1 MGGKVL
7 QSSSMANLPTAKRAA
22 PRSLTQFKIG
32 PPFSP
37 TSSVLPIY
45 SLTGARV
52 EPVINARSDRGF
64 DREDGDWIGYK
75 RNYFALVASFHFHGQ
90 SVDICSTESFYTV
103 DQEGEKHQISCFKLG
118 LFDYCL
124 DTGDTGKFLV
134 QHTSKRDKGPQFLPP
149 VYNIVPGQLPLHGFM
164 KLIANIRNPNRIDKC
179 YEQFYLTEKERNE
192 FESSS
197 ALASYPE
204 DAEIARVARYERMQF
219 LTVSKHF
226 VLGCNRKFK
235 LVIRLMCELENGE
248 TRLLATSETPCLNI
262 RGRSPMNY
270 VSEAPAEANKE
281 NDFGQKRKNAEMSP
295 MEYSTTSVPSKRS
308 CLHSQDPSSWLQHL
322 EGFKGKP
329 QNRFNVYSGEHV
341 DRSNSRRRTQ
351 HQISDPNID
360 TALLSSPME
369 SLTPRQGH
377 IVTLKLPV
385 SKLKDASF
393 SSNQLQE
400 HDPAKVKLNIDG
412 SPMTSMPSTPRESNS
427 YGFRS
432 SEIDPAFL
440 QQDNTVNDAL
450 EEYRKVQQELRILA
464 PDQDFELDLPVPLTV
479 PLTNG
484 TSANSSFFRL
494 PPASMGEP
502 ERLCKHGC
510 KMKTEEH
517 DKQTNLQWMN
527 LPGVELE
534 LTSFF
539 ENNTDSSLMRF
550 RNLLSKIKA
559 DIAPVTGELS
569 PLSDFSNTYTGP
581 LW

>member
-45 SLTGARV
+45 SLTGAEV

-103 DQEGEKHQISCFKLG
+103 DEEGEKHQISCFKLG

-149 VYNIVPGQLPLHGFM
+149 VYNIVPGLLPLHGFM

-192 FESSS
+192 VESSS

-204 DAEIARVARYERMQF
+204 NAEIARVARYERMQF

-226 VLGCNRKFK
+226 VLGCNRKFR

-270 VSEAPAEANKE
+270 VSEAPAEADKE
-281 NDFGQKRKNAEMSP
+281 NDFGQKRRSTEMSP
-295 MEYSTTSVPSKRS
+295 MEYSTATVPSKRS
-308 CLHSQDPSSWLQHL
+308 CLHAQDPSTWLHHL
-322 EGFKGKP
+322 EGFKGRD
-329 QNRFNVYSGEHV
+329 QNHSHDHSGSI
-341 DRSNSRRRTQ
+341 DRSSCRRKNQ
-351 HQISDPNID
+351 YQISDPNID
-360 TALLSSPME
+360 TALLSSPVE

-377 IVTLKLPV
+377 IVTLKLPG

-393 SSNQLQE
+393 SSNHLQE
-400 HDPAKVKLNIDG
+400 HDPAKVTLNING
-412 SPMTSMPSTPRESNS
+412 SPMTSMPSTPRETNS

-440 QQDNTVNDAL
+440 QQDNAVNDAV
-450 EEYRKVQQELRILA
+450 EEYRKVQQELKILA

-479 PLTNG
+479 LLTNG

-494 PPASMGEP
+494 PPASMGQP
-502 ERLCKHGC
+502 EQLCKHGC
-510 KMKTEEH
+510 KMRTEEH
-517 DKQTNLQWMN
+517 EKLTNLQWMN
-527 LPGVELE
+527 LQAAELD

-550 RNLLSKIKA
+550 RSLLSRIKA

-569 PLSDFSNTYTGP
+569 PLSDFSNTYLGP